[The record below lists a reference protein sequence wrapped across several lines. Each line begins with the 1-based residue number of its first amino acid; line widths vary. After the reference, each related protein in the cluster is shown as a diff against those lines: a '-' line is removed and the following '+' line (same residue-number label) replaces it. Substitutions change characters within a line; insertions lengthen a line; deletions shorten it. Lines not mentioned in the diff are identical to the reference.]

1 MSHRA
6 VARVGLAVLAIGVC
20 LLLVQ
25 SAARVGFSRLLS
37 RYAVSANSLPAADQA
52 IRLTPADPDAHRAR
66 AVVLNRLGHMADA
79 EASLKT
85 AATLRPGHASLWLA
99 LANTRDELG
108 DTNGALAAFDEAVR
122 AAPYYGQTHWQRGNL
137 LLRMSRYDEAFTD
150 LRQAARSD
158 KRLLPNLLDL
168 AWGFSGGVPKRTEEL
183 VQIGNDQERLEFAR
197 FLARKGQSGDAVEQ
211 VRLLNAP
218 LSAENKDELIKAL
231 AAAKRFRDAFGL
243 WKGSATTE
251 PILNAGFEEP
261 LVFKNTGFGW
271 VVPDAQAKV
280 KFAVDVSE
288 KFSGSKSLQATFN
301 GDWNPNAL
309 SQTIV
314 LEPGRYRITFA
325 AKTKD
330 LVTGGPLRMAVTN
343 AANNQAI
350 GSSEAFPP
358 ASEEWQILGAEF
370 TVPADAEAVELRL
383 ARDVCASSP
392 CPIFGVVWLDEFAI
406 QKL

>member
-1 MSHRA
+1 
-6 VARVGLAVLAIGVC
+6 VC
-20 LLLVQ
+20 LLLMQ
-25 SAARVGFSRLLS
+25 WAARVGFSRLLS
-37 RYAVSANSLPAADQA
+37 RYAVSANSLPAAEQA
-52 IRLTPADPDAHRAR
+52 IRLTPTDPDAHRAR
-66 AVVLNRLGHMADA
+66 AIVLSRLHRTADA
-79 EASLKT
+79 EASLET
-85 AATLRPGHASLWLA
+85 AAALRPGHASLWLA
-99 LANTRDELG
+99 LGNTRDELG

-137 LLRMSRYDEAFTD
+137 LLRMARYDDAFTD
-150 LRQAARSD
+150 LREAAGSD
-158 KRLLPNLLDL
+158 KRLLPKLIDL

-183 VQIGNDQERLEFAR
+183 VQIDNDQERLEFAR
-197 FLARKGQSGDAVEQ
+197 FLARKGQSSDAVEQ
-211 VRLLNAP
+211 VRLLNTP

-231 AAAKRFRDAFGL
+231 AGAKKFRDAFGL
-243 WKGSATTE
+243 WKGSAATQ
-251 PILNAGFEEP
+251 PIVNAGFEEP
-261 LVFKNTGFGW
+261 LVLKNTGFGW
-271 VVPDAQAKV
+271 VVSDAQAKV

-288 KFSGSKSLQATFN
+288 KFSGAKSLQATFN
-301 GDWNPNAL
+301 GEWTPNAL

-343 AANNQAI
+343 ASNDQAI

-370 TVPADAEAVELRL
+370 TVPSDAEAVELRL